1 MVRHNDPETI
11 SEDTSMRSHQLTH
24 SSPMTSHRGIG
35 SLLSAVL
42 LAGFGAPANAQ
53 YAGAITYLG
62 RYSSTAPTTP
72 SAKRATASPVA
83 VRLSEWKLELSQ
95 LTVPTGEVEI
105 TVKNGGSM
113 PHALEIE
120 GQGFEKELEPIN
132 AGATSKLRL
141 NLPPG
146 TYELY
151 CPIGDGAHEKMGMIA
166 HIEVI
171 GSVNLEQLVTDM
183 KKGGYVIVFRHGA
196 TNADQADTDP
206 LHRDNIGSQRLLS
219 EKGRDVAKH
228 VGDSF
233 RTLGI
238 PLGRVYSSE
247 FNRATETAQ
256 LVSGKSPT
264 TTADLTEGG
273 LVVSPAEN
281 ARRAKALKALAIVV
295 PETGSNT
302 LIVTHKPNI
311 LDAFGE
317 GWFAS
322 MEGEASVFKPDG
334 SNNQVLV
341 ARVQAADFIR
351 AAGEQ

>member
-1 MVRHNDPETI
+1 
-11 SEDTSMRSHQLTH
+11 MRTHQLTL
-24 SSPMTSHRGIG
+24 SSPMTSNRGIG
-35 SLLSAVL
+35 FLLSAVL
-42 LAGFGAPANAQ
+42 LAGFSARASAQ
-53 YAGAITYLG
+53 YGTTTYIG
-62 RYSSTAPTTP
+62 SYSNTAATQPPTKP
-72 SAKRATASPVA
+72 AAASPIA

-105 TVKNGGSM
+105 TVKNGGTM

-120 GQGFEKELEPIN
+120 GQGMEKELEPIKV
-132 AGATSKLRL
+132 GGTSKLRL

-146 TYELY
+146 SYELY
-151 CPIGDGAHEKMGMIA
+151 CPIGDGAHEQMGMIA

-206 LHRDNIGSQRLLS
+206 LHRDNIGAQRVLS
-219 EKGRDVAKH
+219 DKGRDVAKR

-238 PLGRVYSSE
+238 PLGKVYSSE

-256 LVSGKSPT
+256 LVSGKPPT
-264 TTADLTEGG
+264 TTPDLTEGG

-281 ARRAKALKALAIVV
+281 ARRAKALKALATVM
-295 PETGSNT
+295 PEAGSNT

-317 GWFAS
+317 DWFNS
-322 MEGEASVFKPDG
+322 KEGEASVFRPDG
-334 SNNQVLV
+334 SNNLVLV
-341 ARVQAADFIR
+341 ARVQAADWVK
-351 AAGEQ
+351 AGG

>member
-1 MVRHNDPETI
+1 
-11 SEDTSMRSHQLTH
+11 MRSHQLTL
-24 SSPMTSHRGIG
+24 SSSMSSHRGIRF
-35 SLLSAVL
+35 LLSAVV
-42 LAGFGAPANAQ
+42 LAGFSTPANAQ
-53 YAGAITYLG
+53 YAGATAYSG
-62 RYSSTAPTTP
+62 SYSSTAPTNP
-72 SAKRATASPVA
+72 PAKRATASPVA

-105 TVKNGGSM
+105 TVKNGGTM

-120 GQGFEKELEPIN
+120 GQGIEKELEPIN
-132 AGATSKLRL
+132 AGATSRVRL

-146 TYELY
+146 AYELY
-151 CPIGDGAHEKMGMIA
+151 CPMADGAHEQMGMIA

-171 GSVNLEQLVTDM
+171 GSVNIEHLVTDM
-183 KKGGYVIVFRHGA
+183 KNGGYVIVFRHGA

-206 LHRDNIGSQRLLS
+206 LHRDNIGAQRLLS
-219 EKGRDVAKH
+219 EKGRDVAKR

-238 PLGRVYSSE
+238 PLGKVYSSE

-281 ARRAKALKALAIVV
+281 ARRAKALQALAVVV
-295 PETGSNT
+295 PEAGSNT

-317 GWFAS
+317 DWFNS
-322 MEGEASVFKPDG
+322 KEGEASVFKPDG
-334 SNNQVLV
+334 SNNLVLV
-341 ARVQAADFIR
+341 ARVQTADWIR
-351 AAGEQ
+351 AVSGQ